1 MGRLHGEIRE
11 NSESVFFL
19 LRADRLLKEETQG
32 LVIQLHGW
40 PGQLDDHIAASEE
53 RHAAERAALEAEVV
67 ARREAFVQETHEL
80 EGRVRAVANWSDA
93 ATYRNNHEKLAQMQ
107 EQLLGHQEKMTT
119 LLEQER
125 AIFGSAGELEGFR
138 ELRAWFA
145 PYYRLG
151 TGVHRLASKRRHW
164 RGCLL
169 PQIDPTQVDELVRNT
184 NEGIAALQREL
195 GGNSAARGVLE
206 TQTQDVADLTR
217 QLPFIEVLCSP
228 ALRPRHWASI

>member
-1 MGRLHGEIRE
+1 
-11 NSESVFFL
+11 
-19 LRADRLLKEETQG
+19 
-32 LVIQLHGW
+32 
-40 PGQLDDHIAASEE
+40 
-53 RHAAERAALEAEVV
+53 
-67 ARREAFVQETHEL
+67 
-80 EGRVRAVANWSDA
+80 
-93 ATYRNNHEKLAQMQ
+93 MQ

-151 TGVHRLASKRRHW
+151 TGVHRLATKRRHW
-164 RGCLL
+164 QGSRL
-169 PQIDPTQVDELVRNT
+169 PQVDPSQVDELVRST
-184 NEGIAALQREL
+184 TEGIKALQREL
-195 GGNSAARGVLE
+195 GASSAASGVLE
-206 TQTQDVADLTR
+206 AQTHDVAELGR